1 MDKKQKKISWLI
13 KNFSAMKTLMIMRI
27 NEKRLFRNILVIV
40 PNAIKQQVVP
50 PQKESSSNRFV
61 NDLVTSLR
69 KSHSSDDFD
78 GTEVI
83 HVKPKI
89 IEEAHFTTNITSAK
103 LL

>member
-1 MDKKQKKISWLI
+1 
-13 KNFSAMKTLMIMRI
+13 MKTLIIMRI

-40 PNAIKQQVVP
+40 SNAIKQQP
-50 PQKESSSNRFV
+50 SQNESSSNCFV
-61 NDLVTSLR
+61 NNLVTSLR
-69 KSHSSDDFD
+69 ESHSSDDFN

-83 HVKPKI
+83 HIKPKI